1 MRVLLTNLRAS
12 PSKKKLAATK
22 AVNAPDT
29 RLHSFIVYSPFLPL
43 FNRYFLDHQY
53 KLTYLVLLW
62 VLAMK
67 KKSLSLSS

>member
-43 FNRYFLDHQY
+43 FNR
-53 KLTYLVLLW
+53 
-62 VLAMK
+62 
-67 KKSLSLSS
+67 